1 MQSNILSCRLCKS
14 KKLDTF
20 LDFGYIAIGNN
31 LASSSRDALNLKKY
45 PLKIK
50 KCIKCNHFQL
60 SYSVDPILLYATN
73 YTYLTG
79 IGNSFV
85 NHIKEYV
92 SWIHSK
98 NKTNKGNFV
107 FEIGSNDGTALNE
120 FKNYGYNVL
129 GIDPANKPVL
139 IAQKKGIDTINGFFD
154 REIIPY
160 ILKNYGQ
167 PDIITSQNAL
177 AHIENLANVFKNAY
191 KLLKLNGLFVFEVG
205 YFKTV
210 LEKNLFDTIYHEHL
224 DYHHAAPLVRFL
236 ISLGFDIIELKLVK
250 AQGGSIRFLLKK
262 TGNGKVYSQAK
273 KFLSKEKLSCVND
286 RVFLKSWVEKI
297 KINNNHFNNLIKKK
311 IKKGFSVI
319 GYGAPTKAT
328 LLLHTANLGPD
339 EISFIVED
347 NALKIDKYLP
357 NGVIIKSFKELKK
370 IKGKILIVILAWNF
384 HEDIINKLKLE
395 KIKCEILV
403 PVPRVK
409 LKKIC

>member
-1 MQSNILSCRLCKS
+1 MRSNILSCRLCKS

-31 LASSSRDALNLKKY
+31 LASNLGDSLNLKKY

-50 KCIKCNHFQL
+50 NCIKCNHFQL

-139 IAQKKGIDTINGFFD
+139 IAQKKRIDTINGFFN

-191 KLLKLNGLFVFEVG
+191 KLL
-205 YFKTV
+205 
-210 LEKNLFDTIYHEHL
+210 IY
-224 DYHHAAPLVRFL
+224 
-236 ISLGFDIIELKLVK
+236 
-250 AQGGSIRFLLKK
+250 
-262 TGNGKVYSQAK
+262 
-273 KFLSKEKLSCVND
+273 
-286 RVFLKSWVEKI
+286 
-297 KINNNHFNNLIKKK
+297 
-311 IKKGFSVI
+311 
-319 GYGAPTKAT
+319 
-328 LLLHTANLGPD
+328 
-339 EISFIVED
+339 
-347 NALKIDKYLP
+347 
-357 NGVIIKSFKELKK
+357 
-370 IKGKILIVILAWNF
+370 
-384 HEDIINKLKLE
+384 
-395 KIKCEILV
+395 
-403 PVPRVK
+403 
-409 LKKIC
+409 

>member
-1 MQSNILSCRLCKS
+1 SNILSCRLCKS

-205 YFKTV
+205 YFKT
-210 LEKNLFDTIYHEHL
+210 
-224 DYHHAAPLVRFL
+224 
-236 ISLGFDIIELKLVK
+236 
-250 AQGGSIRFLLKK
+250 
-262 TGNGKVYSQAK
+262 
-273 KFLSKEKLSCVND
+273 
-286 RVFLKSWVEKI
+286 
-297 KINNNHFNNLIKKK
+297 
-311 IKKGFSVI
+311 
-319 GYGAPTKAT
+319 
-328 LLLHTANLGPD
+328 
-339 EISFIVED
+339 
-347 NALKIDKYLP
+347 
-357 NGVIIKSFKELKK
+357 
-370 IKGKILIVILAWNF
+370 
-384 HEDIINKLKLE
+384 
-395 KIKCEILV
+395 
-403 PVPRVK
+403 
-409 LKKIC
+409 